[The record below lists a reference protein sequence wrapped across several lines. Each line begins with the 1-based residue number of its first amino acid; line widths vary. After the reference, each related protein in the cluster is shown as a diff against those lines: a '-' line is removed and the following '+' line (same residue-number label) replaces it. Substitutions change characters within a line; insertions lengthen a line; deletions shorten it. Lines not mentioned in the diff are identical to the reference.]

1 MHTKSLKQLSALIQ
15 GKQLSATELA
25 ELYLARIG
33 ASDLNAFISIDPAL
47 TLEQARAADD
57 RIA

>member
-33 ASDLNAFISIDPAL
+33 ASDLNALIRMTP
-47 TLEQARAADD
+47 R
-57 RIA
+57 